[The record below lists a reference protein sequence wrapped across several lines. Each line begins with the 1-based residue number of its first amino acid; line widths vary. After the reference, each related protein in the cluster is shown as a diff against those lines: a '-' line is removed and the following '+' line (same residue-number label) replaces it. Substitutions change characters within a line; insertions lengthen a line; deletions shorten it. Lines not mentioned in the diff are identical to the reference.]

1 MIEKAFVMSYL
12 DEKRDIPGTI
22 LFDGK
27 MARQGFGLNKLCYSL
42 NNEEGRAAF
51 SADEQACCDKYGLT
65 EAQKK
70 AIADRDVL
78 KLLELGG
85 SIYYL
90 AKFAGYLGLNVQDI
104 GAQQTGMT
112 VEEFKAKLV
121 EQGQS

>member
-1 MIEKAFVMSYL
+1 MSYL
-12 DEKRDIPGTI
+12 DEKRNIPGTI

-27 MARQGFGLNKLCYSL
+27 MARKGYGLNKLCYSL
-42 NNEEGRAAF
+42 NDAEGRAAF
-51 SADEQACCDKYGLT
+51 AADEQACCDKYGLT
-65 EAQKK
+65 EEQKK

-90 AKFAGYLGLNVQDI
+90 AKFAGYIGLNVQDI